1 MTEQPMGRPLPV
13 LPDAPAGRT
22 VIGDPAA
29 VKIAAIAAR
38 AVPGVHALGPG
49 TGRALG
55 AIRDAV
61 GANDL
66 SHGVKVEVGQ
76 TQLAVDIS
84 LVAEYGFALNALA
97 DAVRAA
103 VYDALTDLVGLE
115 VIEVNIEV
123 LDVHL
128 PPPAEARTVEARSAV
143 SGFPEVRSVEPA
155 PAARVRPTGA
165 TQLKQPVE

>member
-1 MTEQPMGRPLPV
+1 MIDQPTGRQLPV
-13 LPDAPAGRT
+13 PRIAATGRT
-22 VIGDPAA
+22 VIGDAAA

-49 TGRALG
+49 SGRALG

-66 SHGVKVEVGQ
+66 SQGVKVEIGQ

-84 LVAEYGFALNALA
+84 LVASYGFALNALA
-97 DAVRAA
+97 DAVRVA
-103 VYDALTDLVGLE
+103 VYEALTELVGLE
-115 VIEVNIEV
+115 VIEVNVEI

-128 PPPAEARTVEARSAV
+128 PPPAEPKPVE
-143 SGFPEVRSVEPA
+143 
-155 PAARVRPTGA
+155 RVRTTGS
-165 TQLKQPVE
+165 TQLQQPVE

>member
-1 MTEQPMGRPLPV
+1 MIDQPTGRQLPV
-13 LPDAPAGRT
+13 PRNTATGRT
-22 VIGDPAA
+22 VIGDAAA

-38 AVPGVHALGPG
+38 TVSGVHALGPG
-49 TGRALG
+49 SGRALG

-84 LVAEYGFALNALA
+84 LVASYGFALNALA

-103 VYDALTDLVGLE
+103 VYEALTELVGLE
-115 VIEVNIEV
+115 VIEVNVEI

-128 PPPAEARTVEARSAV
+128 PPPAEPKTME
-143 SGFPEVRSVEPA
+143 
-155 PAARVRPTGA
+155 RVHTTGS
-165 TQLKQPVE
+165 TQIQPPVE

>member
-1 MTEQPMGRPLPV
+1 MIDQPMARPLPV
-13 LPDAPAGRT
+13 PQDPPAGRT
-22 VIGDPAA
+22 VIGDAAA

-38 AVPGVHALGPG
+38 SVPGVHALGPG
-49 TGRALG
+49 GGRALG

-76 TQLAVDIS
+76 TQLAVDVS
-84 LVAEYGFALNALA
+84 LVASYGFALNALA

-103 VYDALTDLVGLE
+103 VYQALTELVGLE
-115 VIEVNIEV
+115 VIEVNVEV

-128 PPPAEARTVEARSAV
+128 PPPAEPRTAE
-143 SGFPEVRSVEPA
+143 
-155 PAARVRPTGA
+155 RVRPAGS
-165 TQLKQPVE
+165 TQIQQPVE

>member
-1 MTEQPMGRPLPV
+1 MIEQPTGRPLPV
-13 LPDAPAGRT
+13 RHDPPIGRT
-22 VIGDPAA
+22 VIGDAAA

-38 AVPGVHALGPG
+38 AVPGVHSLGAG
-49 TGRALG
+49 SGRALG

-66 SHGVKVEVGQ
+66 SQGVKVEVGQ
-76 TQLAVDIS
+76 TQLAVDVS

-103 VYDALTDLVGLE
+103 VYQALTELIGLD
-115 VIEVNIEV
+115 VIEVNVEV

-128 PPPAEARTVEARSAV
+128 PPPAESKSVER
-143 SGFPEVRSVEPA
+143 VRS
-155 PAARVRPTGA
+155 TGA
-165 TQLKQPVE
+165 TTTKQPIE

>member
-1 MTEQPMGRPLPV
+1 MIDQPMGGPLAVPQN
-13 LPDAPAGRT
+13 APAGRT
-22 VIGDPAA
+22 VIGDAAA

-38 AVPGVHALGPG
+38 AVPGVHALGG
-49 TGRALG
+49 GSGRALG

-84 LVAEYGFALNALA
+84 LVASYGFALNALA

-103 VYDALTDLVGLE
+103 VYEALTELVGLE
-115 VIEVNIEV
+115 VIEVNVEI

-128 PPPAEARTVEARSAV
+128 PLPTESKTAGRFDPSGSTQIQPTVE
-143 SGFPEVRSVEPA
+143 
-155 PAARVRPTGA
+155 
-165 TQLKQPVE
+165 

>member
-1 MTEQPMGRPLPV
+1 MIDQPTGRQLPV
-13 LPDAPAGRT
+13 PRNAADGRT
-22 VIGDPAA
+22 VIGDAAA

-49 TGRALG
+49 SGRALG

-84 LVAEYGFALNALA
+84 LVASYGFALNALA

-103 VYDALTDLVGLE
+103 VYEALTELVGLE
-115 VIEVNIEV
+115 VVEVNVEI

-128 PPPAEARTVEARSAV
+128 PPPAEPRTAER
-143 SGFPEVRSVEPA
+143 A
-155 PAARVRPTGA
+155 PATGS
-165 TQLKQPVE
+165 TQLQRQIE